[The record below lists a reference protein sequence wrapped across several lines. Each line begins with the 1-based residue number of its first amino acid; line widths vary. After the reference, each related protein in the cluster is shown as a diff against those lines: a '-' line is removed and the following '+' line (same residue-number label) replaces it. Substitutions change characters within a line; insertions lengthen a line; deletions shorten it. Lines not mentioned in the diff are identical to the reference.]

1 MARINKARYWTGVLW
16 LENLDENWQDEIAD
30 LVQVP
35 FAYCIHDKDVD
46 EQNEGRKPHVHLIL
60 AFSNTTT
67 YNHALQ
73 VFKLLGDKAVNTIQ
87 ACISIRNTYEYLIHN
102 TESCRKKDKH
112 EYALDERITGNG
124 FDIGFYE
131 QVSVSEKRDMLKELC
146 DFAIDNNFTNFSDFF
161 VASNEAF
168 PSEYFEVITTYSAM
182 LERITRGNYLKWRG
196 NLETQSFVD
205 KEV

>member
-102 TESCRKKDKH
+102 TETCS
-112 EYALDERITGNG
+112 
-124 FDIGFYE
+124 
-131 QVSVSEKRDMLKELC
+131 
-146 DFAIDNNFTNFSDFF
+146 
-161 VASNEAF
+161 
-168 PSEYFEVITTYSAM
+168 
-182 LERITRGNYLKWRG
+182 
-196 NLETQSFVD
+196 
-205 KEV
+205 